1 MNLKK
6 YKYAEITRHINYNLI
21 PVNTFLMNTDGIKE
35 FNTILKEI
43 KQQQYNSII
52 RTLSGGIS
60 KRTRIPA
67 FDVRSTKSCIE
78 LTILIKDGMAR
89 FQCRGNVSPSP
100 NNIRGRQA
108 FRRFKEI
115 LKEFNINL
123 DDYIIKNGAEI
134 L

>member
-52 RTLSGGIS
+52 IHVFFC
-60 KRTRIPA
+60 K
-67 FDVRSTKSCIE
+67 
-78 LTILIKDGMAR
+78 IKKI
-89 FQCRGNVSPSP
+89 FQ
-100 NNIRGRQA
+100 
-108 FRRFKEI
+108 
-115 LKEFNINL
+115 
-123 DDYIIKNGAEI
+123 
-134 L
+134 